1 MCPPPAPR
9 AEPTDAP
16 VPRVGSAHHG
26 YTVGLQGTS
35 RAGGWTATVPKSG
48 TELPAPQPSQDP
60 APHPGCSRA
69 TLPSI
74 PPLASLGEE
83 KIKLKP
89 FFCRR
94 QVWGKANCRV
104 ITGLYRS
111 RPSIRYPRPA
121 DRVQSQTVVDT
132 SGAVTAHVPLYLGNV
147 GSGPSLTS
155 GNKSGNQLLN

>member
-1 MCPPPAPR
+1 MPPSPGWARLTTGTRWGCRAPPEPGGELPGSPNPALSSQLRSHPRTQHPTRAVPR
-9 AEPTDAP
+9 AA
-16 VPRVGSAHHG
+16 
-26 YTVGLQGTS
+26 
-35 RAGGWTATVPKSG
+35 
-48 TELPAPQPSQDP
+48 
-60 APHPGCSRA
+60 
-69 TLPSI
+69 LPSI